1 MFADEFLGREKG
13 ADLKQSGV
21 YSRIFF
27 ELAYLYIKSKEAERE
42 EFSWRI
48 FEKEMSALVA
58 SIFWR
63 TFIACPAYVREL
75 ARAVASPLAVKA
87 SEPFIIRHGENSRY
101 DLIVFD
107 PYYVHD

>member
-1 MFADEFLGREKG
+1 MFADDFPGRERG
-13 ADLKQSGV
+13 ADLKQLGV

-27 ELAYLYIKSKEAERE
+27 EFPYLYIESKEAERE

-48 FEKEMSALVA
+48 FEKETSALVA

-87 SEPFIIRHGENSRY
+87 GEPFIIGHGENVRY